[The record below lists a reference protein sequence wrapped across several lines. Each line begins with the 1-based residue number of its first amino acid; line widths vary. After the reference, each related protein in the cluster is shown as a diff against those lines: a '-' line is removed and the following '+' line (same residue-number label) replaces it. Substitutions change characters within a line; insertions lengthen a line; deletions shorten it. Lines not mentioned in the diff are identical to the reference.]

1 MLRGKGVMRLSFE
14 VKRCDLRMVEC
25 ESLASVLRRWL
36 AALRRLQQ
44 RKEKR
49 G

>member
-1 MLRGKGVMRLSFE
+1 MSFD
-14 VKRCDLRMVEC
+14 VKPCDLELVEC
-25 ESLASVLRRWL
+25 ESLWSTLRRWL
-36 AALRRLQQ
+36 AALWRLQQ